1 MSENRKFPPFARCK
15 ADVRDLDVLV
25 ATMPIVIWSFIIF
38 GVKSLV
44 FIALGVLSSVAFE
57 LIAEFCLHKTA
68 GKDIVNAV
76 LVGLIISLSVSPEA
90 PLWLPVLG
98 SAVGIF
104 VAKYQ
109 FIFLARYGSLFSP
122 VVLGVLVCA
131 LHPENRNPFLDAL
144 RDTLYPDDGMLN
156 VFLGNTKGALGTV
169 SAMLITLSAIYLI
182 SRKVL
187 SIKTFALAVFIMTVL
202 SATFIPQWTTFSDN
216 VIYQVIGGGFLF
228 YLVFVACDRV
238 ASPLTEAGKLIQGAL
253 FAALVF
259 SLRFYTDLP
268 ACEALSAVA
277 ASLIAPIIDI
287 FTRPLPFGGAI
298 RKVK

>member
-1 MSENRKFPPFARCK
+1 
-15 ADVRDLDVLV
+15 
-25 ATMPIVIWSFIIF
+25 
-38 GVKSLV
+38 
-44 FIALGVLSSVAFE
+44 
-57 LIAEFCLHKTA
+57 
-68 GKDIVNAV
+68 
-76 LVGLIISLSVSPEA
+76 
-90 PLWLPVLG
+90 
-98 SAVGIF
+98 
-104 VAKYQ
+104 
-109 FIFLARYGSLFSP
+109 
-122 VVLGVLVCA
+122 
-131 LHPENRNPFLDAL
+131 
-144 RDTLYPDDGMLN
+144 MLN
-156 VFLGNTKGALGTV
+156 VFLGNTRGALGTV

-182 SRKVL
+182 SRKVI
-187 SIKTFALAVFIMTVL
+187 SIKTFASSVFVMTVL